1 MADKIVISDPKEL
14 VRRGL
19 ITDSFIASA
28 IMAGRIDLTRACKY
42 ITKQHDYVFSTK
54 PVKAAPVVEAPVEDA
69 PVVEAPVV
77 EKVIITI
84 DDAIQEFDA
93 TDNAQACIKKMGFNP
108 SKLYSNGA
116 LYTITKKAAIGDLK
130 DVVLTAVAPA
140 E

>member
-69 PVVEAPVV
+69 PVVE
-77 EKVIITI
+77 KVIITI

-116 LYTITKKAAIGDLK
+116 LYTITKKATIGDLK

>member
-54 PVKAAPVVEAPVEDA
+54 PVKAAPVVEAPV
-69 PVVEAPVV
+69 V

-116 LYTITKKAAIGDLK
+116 LYTITKKATIGDLK